1 MAAII
6 SEKFR
11 IFNAKQFLESLSEGA
26 NDADA
31 ARTRMYFFVGRSAKW
46 DAYVEVFNVD
56 GTFAAGETVSGGG
69 WSATVAE
76 VNENSILVSNVLPT
90 ATTTPS
96 FGTTITGGTSSAT
109 AKSGVY
115 RYATEEAPPAPID
128 NYSEKIAIY
137 NELIA
142 AKRITGP
149 FARLVIPRYNWNISL
164 NPKFDMY
171 RPSYAPTPGGGGAV
185 GKSTATG
192 QTSLSDGKFYVMNSN
207 YEVFKC
213 LYNGESPANPT
224 GQNATYEPKSQPAGG
239 QGAFSNGIYTEP
251 SGTAGYVWKHMFTL
265 PTADVLSFLS
275 TDFMPIVEATEAS
288 RVTVIGQAVVGGVHV
303 AVVEDAGTAL
313 PATATLYTPVYGDGS
328 NAIVKFTTDGSGSI
342 TTAEMEAAG
351 TGYTYGSTILETG
364 KVFTDAGL
372 TSAASSFTGKASIEV
387 VISPSGGHGS
397 DAESELFSKRV
408 MTNIRLTY
416 DEGSGDFPVDND
428 FRRIGII
435 QDPFDYGTTNYASAS
450 TLRGTA
456 VLKVNGA
463 TSDYTVDEDIFQS
476 VTGGTAYGKVVS
488 WDSGTGILKYYQSP
502 ELHSDS
508 GVVRAFE
515 SNAANAVVGQ
525 ASTASGNID
534 TGATGAVSGI
544 TFTGGLAS
552 PEIAANSGEIVYI
565 ENRRQITRAA
575 DQIEDIKLVIEF

>member
-56 GTFAAGETVSGGG
+56 GTFVAGETVSGGG

-76 VNENSILVSNVLPT
+76 VNENSILVNNVLPT
-90 ATTTPS
+90 ATTTPA

-192 QTSLSDGKFYVMNSN
+192 QTSLSAGKFYVMNSA

-239 QGAFSNGIYTEP
+239 QGAFANGIYTEP
-251 SGTAGYVWKHMFTL
+251 TGTAGYIWKHMFTL

-275 TDFMPIVEATEAS
+275 TDFLPIVEKTEAS
-288 RVTVIGQAVVGGVHV
+288 RVTVEGQAVDGGVHV
-303 AVVEDAGTAL
+303 AVVEDAGSAL
-313 PATATLYTPVYGDGS
+313 PATATLYTSVYGDGS
-328 NAIVKFTTDGSGSI
+328 GGIVKFTTDGSGTI
-342 TTAEMEAAG
+342 TSAVMEAAG

-387 VISPSGGHGS
+387 VVSPTGGHGS
-397 DAESELFSKRV
+397 DAENELFSKRV
-408 MTNIRLTY
+408 MTNVRLTY

-435 QDPFDYGTTNYASAS
+435 QDPFDFGTTNFASAS

-456 VLKVNGA
+456 VLKINGA
-463 TSDYTVDEDIFQS
+463 TSNYTVDEDIFQS

-488 WDSGTGILKYYQSP
+488 WDATTGILKYYQSP

-515 SNAANAVVGQ
+515 ANAANAVVGQ

-534 TGATGAVSGI
+534 TGANGAVSGI
-544 TFTGGLAS
+544 ALTGGLAS

>member
-56 GTFAAGETVSGGG
+56 GTFVAGETVSGGG

-76 VNENSILVSNVLPT
+76 VNENSILVNNVLPT
-90 ATTTPS
+90 ATTTPA
-96 FGTTITGGTSSAT
+96 FGTTVTGGTSSAT

-192 QTSLSDGKFYVMNSN
+192 QTSLSAGKFYVMNSA

-239 QGAFSNGIYTEP
+239 QGAFANGIYTEP
-251 SGTAGYVWKHMFTL
+251 SGTAGYIWKHMFTL

-275 TDFMPIVEATEAS
+275 TDFLPIVEKTEAS
-288 RVTVIGQAVVGGVHV
+288 RVTVEGQAVDGGVHV
-303 AVVEDAGTAL
+303 SVVEDAGSAL
-313 PATATLYTPVYGDGS
+313 PATATLYTSVYGDGS
-328 NAIVKFTTDGSGSI
+328 GGIVKFTTDGSGTI
-342 TTAEMEAAG
+342 TSAVMEAAG

-387 VISPSGGHGS
+387 VVSPSGGHGS
-397 DAESELFSKRV
+397 DAENELFSKRV
-408 MTNIRLTY
+408 MTNVRLTY

-435 QDPFDYGTTNYASAS
+435 QDPFDFGTTNFASAS

-456 VLKVNGA
+456 VLKINGA
-463 TSDYTVDEDIFQS
+463 TSNYTVDEDIFQS

-488 WDSGTGILKYYQSP
+488 WDATTGILKYYQSP

-515 SNAANAVVGQ
+515 ANAANAVVGQ

-534 TGATGAVSGI
+534 TGANGAVSGI
-544 TFTGGLAS
+544 ALTGGLAS

>member
-56 GTFAAGETVSGGG
+56 GTFVAGETVSGGG

-76 VNENSILVSNVLPT
+76 VNENSILVNNVLPT
-90 ATTTPS
+90 ATTTPA
-96 FGTTITGGTSSAT
+96 FGTTVTGGTSSAT

-192 QTSLSDGKFYVMNSN
+192 QTSLSAGKFYVMNSA

-239 QGAFSNGIYTEP
+239 QGAFANGIYTEP
-251 SGTAGYVWKHMFTL
+251 TGTAGYIWKHMFTL

-275 TDFMPIVEATEAS
+275 TDFLPIVEKTEAS
-288 RVTVIGQAVVGGVHV
+288 RVTVEGQAVDGGVHV
-303 AVVEDAGTAL
+303 AVVEDAGSAL
-313 PATATLYTPVYGDGS
+313 PATATLYTSVYGDGS
-328 NAIVKFTTDGSGSI
+328 GGIVKFTTDGSGTI
-342 TTAEMEAAG
+342 TSAVMEAAG

-387 VISPSGGHGS
+387 VVSPSGGHGS
-397 DAESELFSKRV
+397 DAENELFSKRV
-408 MTNIRLTY
+408 MTNVRLTY

-435 QDPFDYGTTNYASAS
+435 QDPFDFGTTNFASAS

-456 VLKVNGA
+456 VLKINGA
-463 TSDYTVDEDIFQS
+463 TSNYTVDEDIFQS

-488 WDSGTGILKYYQSP
+488 WDSATGILKYYQSP

-515 SNAANAVVGQ
+515 ANAANAVVGQ

-534 TGATGAVSGI
+534 TGANGAVSGI
-544 TFTGGLAS
+544 ALTGGLAS

>member
-76 VNENSILVSNVLPT
+76 VNENSILVNNVLPT

-128 NYSEKIAIY
+128 NYSEKLAIY

-251 SGTAGYVWKHMFTL
+251 SGTAGYIWKHMFTL

>member
-76 VNENSILVSNVLPT
+76 VNENSILVNNVLPT

-128 NYSEKIAIY
+128 NYSEKLAIY

>member
-251 SGTAGYVWKHMFTL
+251 SGTAGYIWKHMFTL

-288 RVTVIGQAVVGGVHV
+288 RVTVIGQAIVGGVHV

-397 DAESELFSKRV
+397 DADSELFSKRV

>member
-46 DAYVEVFNVD
+46 DAYIEVFNVS

-76 VNENSILVSNVLPT
+76 VNENSILVNNVLPT
-90 ATTTPS
+90 ATTTPA

-192 QTSLSDGKFYVMNSN
+192 QTSLSAGKFYVMNSA

-239 QGAFSNGIYTEP
+239 QGAFANGIYTEP
-251 SGTAGYVWKHMFTL
+251 SGTAGYIWKHMFTL

-275 TDFMPIVEATEAS
+275 TDFLPIVEKTEAS
-288 RVTVIGQAVVGGVHV
+288 RVTVEGQAVDGGVHV
-303 AVVEDAGTAL
+303 AVVEDAGSAL
-313 PATATLYTPVYGDGS
+313 PATATLYTSVYGDGS
-328 NAIVKFTTDGSGSI
+328 GGIVKFTTDGSGSI
-342 TTAEMEAAG
+342 TSAVMEAAG

-387 VISPSGGHGS
+387 VVSPSGGHGS
-397 DAESELFSKRV
+397 DAENELFSKRV
-408 MTNIRLTY
+408 MTNVRLTY

-435 QDPFDYGTTNYASAS
+435 QDPFDFGTTNFASAS

-456 VLKVNGA
+456 VLKINGA
-463 TSDYTVDEDIFQS
+463 TSNYTVDEDIFQS

-488 WDSGTGILKYYQSP
+488 WDATTGILKYYQSP

-515 SNAANAVVGQ
+515 ANAANAVVGQ

-534 TGATGAVSGI
+534 TGANGAVSGI
-544 TFTGGLAS
+544 ALTGGLAS

>member
-46 DAYVEVFNVD
+46 DAYIEVFNVS
-56 GTFAAGETVSGGG
+56 GTFAAGETVTGGG

-76 VNENSILVSNVLPT
+76 VNENSLLVNNVLPT
-90 ATTTPS
+90 STTTPS

-149 FARLVIPRYNWNISL
+149 FARLVVPRYNWNISL

-192 QTSLSDGKFYVMNSN
+192 QSSLSDGKFYVMNSS

-224 GQNATYEPKSQPAGG
+224 GQNATYEPKSQPAAG
-239 QGAFSNGIYTEP
+239 QGAFASGIYTEP

-275 TDFMPIVEATEAS
+275 TDFLPIVEKTEAS
-288 RVTVIGQAVVGGVHV
+288 RVTVEGQAINGGVHV
-303 AVVEDAGTAL
+303 AVVEDAGSAL

-328 NAIVKFTTDGSGSI
+328 NAIVKFTTDGSGTI
-342 TTAEMEAAG
+342 TGAEMEAAG

-387 VISPSGGHGS
+387 VISPTGGHGS

-408 MTNIRLTY
+408 MTNVRLTY

-435 QDPFDYGTTNYASAS
+435 QDPFDFGTTNYASAS

-488 WDSGTGILKYYQSP
+488 WDSATGILKYYQSP

-525 ASTASGNID
+525 SSTASGNID
-534 TGATGAVSGI
+534 TGASGAVSGI

>member
-128 NYSEKIAIY
+128 NYSEKLAIY

-251 SGTAGYVWKHMFTL
+251 SGTAGYIWKHMFTL

>member
-46 DAYVEVFNVD
+46 DAYVEIFNVD
-56 GTFAAGETVSGGG
+56 GTFVAGETVSGGG

-76 VNENSILVSNVLPT
+76 VNENSILVNNVLPT
-90 ATTTPS
+90 ATTTPA
-96 FGTTITGGTSSAT
+96 FGTTVTGGTSSAT

-192 QTSLSDGKFYVMNSN
+192 QTSLSAGKFYVMNSA

-239 QGAFSNGIYTEP
+239 QGAFANGIYTEP
-251 SGTAGYVWKHMFTL
+251 TGTAGYIWKHMFTL

-275 TDFMPIVEATEAS
+275 TDFLPIVEKTEAS
-288 RVTVIGQAVVGGVHV
+288 RVTVEGQAVDGGVHV
-303 AVVEDAGTAL
+303 AVVEDAGSAL
-313 PATATLYTPVYGDGS
+313 PATATLYTSVYGDGTGG
-328 NAIVKFTTDGSGSI
+328 IVKFTTDGSGTI
-342 TTAEMEAAG
+342 TSAVMEAAG
-351 TGYTYGSTILETG
+351 TGYTYGSAILETG

-387 VISPSGGHGS
+387 VVSPTGGHGS
-397 DAESELFSKRV
+397 DAENELFSKRV
-408 MTNIRLTY
+408 MTNVRLTY

-435 QDPFDYGTTNYASAS
+435 QDPFDFGTTNFASAS

-456 VLKVNGA
+456 VLKINGA
-463 TSDYTVDEDIFQS
+463 TSNYTVDEDIFQS

-488 WDSGTGILKYYQSP
+488 WDSATGILKYYQSP

-515 SNAANAVVGQ
+515 ANAANAVVGQ

-534 TGATGAVSGI
+534 TGANGAVSGI
-544 TFTGGLAS
+544 ALTGGLAS

>member
-251 SGTAGYVWKHMFTL
+251 SGTAGYIWKHMFTL

>member
-1 MAAII
+1 M
-6 SEKFR
+6 
-11 IFNAKQFLESLSEGA
+11 
-26 NDADA
+26 
-31 ARTRMYFFVGRSAKW
+31 
-46 DAYVEVFNVD
+46 
-56 GTFAAGETVSGGG
+56 
-69 WSATVAE
+69 
-76 VNENSILVSNVLPT
+76 
-90 ATTTPS
+90 
-96 FGTTITGGTSSAT
+96 
-109 AKSGVY
+109 
-115 RYATEEAPPAPID
+115 
-128 NYSEKIAIY
+128 
-137 NELIA
+137 
-142 AKRITGP
+142 
-149 FARLVIPRYNWNISL
+149 
-164 NPKFDMY
+164 
-171 RPSYAPTPGGGGAV
+171 
-185 GKSTATG
+185 
-192 QTSLSDGKFYVMNSN
+192 
-207 YEVFKC
+207 
-213 LYNGESPANPT
+213 
-224 GQNATYEPKSQPAGG
+224 
-239 QGAFSNGIYTEP
+239 
-251 SGTAGYVWKHMFTL
+251 
-265 PTADVLSFLS
+265 
-275 TDFMPIVEATEAS
+275 
-288 RVTVIGQAVVGGVHV
+288 
-303 AVVEDAGTAL
+303 VEDAGSAL

-342 TTAEMEAAG
+342 TGAEMEAAG

-387 VISPSGGHGS
+387 VISPTGGHGS

-408 MTNIRLTY
+408 MTNVRLTY

-435 QDPFDYGTTNYASAS
+435 QDPFDFGTTNYASAS

-488 WDSGTGILKYYQSP
+488 WDSATGILKYYQSP

-525 ASTASGNID
+525 SSTASGNID
-534 TGATGAVSGI
+534 TGASGAVSGI

>member
-76 VNENSILVSNVLPT
+76 VNENSILVNNVLPT

-192 QTSLSDGKFYVMNSN
+192 QTSLSAGKFYVMNSA

-239 QGAFSNGIYTEP
+239 QGAFANGIYTEP
-251 SGTAGYVWKHMFTL
+251 SGTAGYIWKHMFTL

-275 TDFMPIVEATEAS
+275 TDFLPIVEKTEAS
-288 RVTVIGQAVVGGVHV
+288 RVTVEGQAVDGGVHV
-303 AVVEDAGTAL
+303 AVVEDAGSAL
-313 PATATLYTPVYGDGS
+313 PATATLYTSVYGDGS
-328 NAIVKFTTDGSGSI
+328 GGIVKFTTDGSGSI
-342 TTAEMEAAG
+342 TSAVMEAAG

-387 VISPSGGHGS
+387 VVSPSGGHGS
-397 DAESELFSKRV
+397 DAENELFSKRV
-408 MTNIRLTY
+408 MTNVRLTY

-435 QDPFDYGTTNYASAS
+435 QDPFDFGTTNFASAS

-456 VLKVNGA
+456 VLKINGA
-463 TSDYTVDEDIFQS
+463 TSNYTVDEDIFQS

-488 WDSGTGILKYYQSP
+488 WDATTGILKYYQSP

-515 SNAANAVVGQ
+515 ANAANAVVGQ

-534 TGATGAVSGI
+534 TGANGAVSGI
-544 TFTGGLAS
+544 ALTGGLAS

>member
-46 DAYVEVFNVD
+46 DAYIEVFNVD

-76 VNENSILVSNVLPT
+76 VNENSLLVNNVLPT

-213 LYNGESPANPT
+213 LYNGENPANPT

-251 SGTAGYVWKHMFTL
+251 SGTAGYIWKHMFTL

-275 TDFMPIVEATEAS
+275 TDFLPIVEKTEAS
-288 RVTVIGQAVVGGVHV
+288 RVTVEGQAVVGGVHV

>member
-56 GTFAAGETVSGGG
+56 GTFVAGETVSGGG

-76 VNENSILVSNVLPT
+76 VNENSILVNNVLPT
-90 ATTTPS
+90 ATTTPA
-96 FGTTITGGTSSAT
+96 FGTTVTGGTSSAT

-192 QTSLSDGKFYVMNSN
+192 QTSLSSGKFYVMNSA

-239 QGAFSNGIYTEP
+239 QGAFANGIYTEP
-251 SGTAGYVWKHMFTL
+251 TGTAGYIWKHMFTL

-275 TDFMPIVEATEAS
+275 TDFLPIVEKTEAS
-288 RVTVIGQAVVGGVHV
+288 RVTVEGQAVDGGVHV
-303 AVVEDAGTAL
+303 AVVEDAGSAL
-313 PATATLYTPVYGDGS
+313 PATATLYTSVYGDGTGG
-328 NAIVKFTTDGSGSI
+328 IVKFTTDGSGSI
-342 TTAEMEAAG
+342 TSAVMEAAG
-351 TGYTYGSTILETG
+351 TGYTYGSAILETG

-387 VISPSGGHGS
+387 VVSPTGGHGS
-397 DAESELFSKRV
+397 DAENELFSKRV
-408 MTNIRLTY
+408 MTNVRLTY

-435 QDPFDYGTTNYASAS
+435 QDPFDFGTTNFASAS

-456 VLKVNGA
+456 VLKINGA
-463 TSDYTVDEDIFQS
+463 TSNYTVDEDIFQS

-488 WDSGTGILKYYQSP
+488 WDSATGILKYYQSP

-515 SNAANAVVGQ
+515 ANAANAVVGQ

-534 TGATGAVSGI
+534 TGANGAVSGI
-544 TFTGGLAS
+544 ALTGGLAS

>member
-11 IFNAKQFLESLSEGA
+11 NFNAKQFLESLSEGA

>member
-288 RVTVIGQAVVGGVHV
+288 RVTVIGQAIVGGVHV

>member
-56 GTFAAGETVSGGG
+56 GTFVAGETVSGGG

-76 VNENSILVSNVLPT
+76 VNENSILVNNVLPT
-90 ATTTPS
+90 ATTTPA
-96 FGTTITGGTSSAT
+96 FGTTVTGGTSSAT

-192 QTSLSDGKFYVMNSN
+192 QTSLSAGKFYVMNSA

-239 QGAFSNGIYTEP
+239 QGAFANGIYTEP
-251 SGTAGYVWKHMFTL
+251 TGTAGYIWKHMFTL

-275 TDFMPIVEATEAS
+275 TDFLPIVEKTEAS
-288 RVTVIGQAVVGGVHV
+288 RVTVEGQAVDGGVHV
-303 AVVEDAGTAL
+303 AVVEDAGSAL
-313 PATATLYTPVYGDGS
+313 PATATLYTSVYGDGS
-328 NAIVKFTTDGSGSI
+328 GGIVKFTTDGSGSI
-342 TTAEMEAAG
+342 TSAVMEAAG

-387 VISPSGGHGS
+387 VVSPTGGHGS
-397 DAESELFSKRV
+397 DAENELFSKRV
-408 MTNIRLTY
+408 MTNVRLTY

-435 QDPFDYGTTNYASAS
+435 QDPFDFGTTNFASAS

-456 VLKVNGA
+456 VLKINGA
-463 TSDYTVDEDIFQS
+463 TSNYTVDEDIFQS

-488 WDSGTGILKYYQSP
+488 WDSATGILKYYQSP

-515 SNAANAVVGQ
+515 ANAANAVVGQ

-534 TGATGAVSGI
+534 TGANGAVSGI
-544 TFTGGLAS
+544 ALTGGLAS